1 MPVQKVIKNGKTW
14 YRWGDS
20 GKLYPT
26 KKEAI
31 NQGVAIMLSQRRRGE
46 DED

>member
-1 MPVQKVIKNGKTW
+1 MPVQKIVKDGKTY

-26 KKEAI
+26 KKQAAT
-31 NQGVAIMLSQRRRGE
+31 QGVAIILSQKRRGE
-46 DED
+46 R